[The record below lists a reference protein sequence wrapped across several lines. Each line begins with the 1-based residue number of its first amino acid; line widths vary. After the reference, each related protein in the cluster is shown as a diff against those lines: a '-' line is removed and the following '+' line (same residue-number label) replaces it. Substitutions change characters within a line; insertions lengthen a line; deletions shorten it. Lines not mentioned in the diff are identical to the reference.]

1 MNIYFSGSIYGGRQ
15 KLDAYKELIG
25 ALQNY
30 GTVLNPEVA
39 DSEVIEKE
47 NGVLDEDIFNSLK
60 DRLDTANVVF
70 AEKIKLPLP
79 GVICAGRGTIEL
91 KGDVKL
97 SACKNTGNGESR
109 MRMIKIYFFMMYV
122 HWIYSLSRSGEKR
135 TGSLYCS

>member
-70 AEKIKLPLP
+70 AELTVPSL
-79 GVICAGRGTIEL
+79 GVGYELGYADSHDIRIVGIYDKNVIPKVSTMIRGNKNIEIIPYNDLRDIINNL
-91 KGDVKL
+91 KDIL
-97 SACKNTGNGESR
+97 SCK
-109 MRMIKIYFFMMYV
+109 
-122 HWIYSLSRSGEKR
+122 
-135 TGSLYCS
+135 

>member
-47 NGVLDEDIFNSLK
+47 NGVLDEDVFNSLK

-70 AEKIKLPLP
+70 AELTVPSL
-79 GVICAGRGTIEL
+79 GVGYELGYADSHDIRIVGIYDKNVIPKVSTMIRGNKNIEIIPYNDLRDIINNL
-91 KGDVKL
+91 KDIL
-97 SACKNTGNGESR
+97 NCK
-109 MRMIKIYFFMMYV
+109 
-122 HWIYSLSRSGEKR
+122 
-135 TGSLYCS
+135 

>member
-47 NGVLDEDIFNSLK
+47 NGVLDEDVFNSLK

-70 AEKIKLPLP
+70 AELTVPSL
-79 GVICAGRGTIEL
+79 GVGYEL
-91 KGDVKL
+91 G
-97 SACKNTGNGESR
+97 
-109 MRMIKIYFFMMYV
+109 
-122 HWIYSLSRSGEKR
+122 
-135 TGSLYCS
+135 